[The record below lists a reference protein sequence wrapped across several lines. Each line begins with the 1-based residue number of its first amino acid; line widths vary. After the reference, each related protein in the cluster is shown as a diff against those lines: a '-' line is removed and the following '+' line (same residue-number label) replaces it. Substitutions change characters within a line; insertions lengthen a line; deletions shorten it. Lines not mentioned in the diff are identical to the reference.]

1 MGLRRMEN
9 PDGELSDTGIARRRF
24 KEVYLPA
31 ANAAELRAMD
41 ERVLAILPPDDM
53 IRGRWMQR
61 VANYLREARSG
72 RWVWLTEEELQR
84 LGD

>member
-1 MGLRRMEN
+1 
-9 PDGELSDTGIARRRF
+9 
-24 KEVYLPA
+24 
-31 ANAAELRAMD
+31 MD
-41 ERVLAILPPDDM
+41 ERVLGILPPDDM